1 MRKVK
6 GLVGV
11 NLGYLSFI
19 GSCVG
24 ARRTAGPSPPLRFA
38 PTACRGR
45 RDDKGEGGDFYLV
58 WFIGWTEK
66 KPPIA

>member
-24 ARRTAGPSPPLRFA
+24 ARRTAGPSPPLRSA
-38 PTACRGR
+38 

-66 KPPIA
+66 KPLIA